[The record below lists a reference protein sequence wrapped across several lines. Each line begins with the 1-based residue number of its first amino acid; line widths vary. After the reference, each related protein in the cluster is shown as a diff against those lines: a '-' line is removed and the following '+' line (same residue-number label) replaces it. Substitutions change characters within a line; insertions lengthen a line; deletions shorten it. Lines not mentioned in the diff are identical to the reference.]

1 MLRRLRPKFFSTLV
15 CAVILLAAGV
25 VGAGLLAGQGA
36 PGLPAPQRGSSAA
49 DALKAVSQSYF
60 RDGSIL
66 IVPSSHQD
74 IAWMDTIEKCTADRD
89 TLVITPALDLLKKH
103 PDYRIA
109 MESAYM
115 LEEYLARHP
124 ERKEEIRQLTKEGR
138 LGWGAT
144 YNQPYESLYSGE
156 SLIRGLYFGRKWL
169 KQVLPECDTVTAWTV
184 DVPGRAL
191 QFQQILNKAGV
202 KYLMISRHEQGFY
215 KWLSPDGS
223 GVSVWSSG
231 DYGQAFRML
240 RRGTP
245 ASALAGLAGMLIKAE
260 DYYRQR
266 RLAPIF
272 PVMVTADMSSSQ
284 TYSPLMEEW
293 DKARATLPLP
303 AFRYA
308 ADKEVMDQITAG
320 NPDLPVIVGERPD
333 IWLYIHGPTHHYAVS
348 AGREAAVLLTSA
360 EKFWTIESLLASNFQ
375 RYPAAALSAAWKA
388 QIYPDHGW
396 GGKMGQTTDA
406 AFRAKYEFA
415 RDEGRRMLEAAQK
428 AIAGRVAVS
437 ANKGTPVVVF
447 NNLSW
452 KRSDIVSFPLEGK
465 APIRIMNALGRGVP
479 FQVTSPAWP
488 REVNVALK
496 SMGAKA
502 TASSEL
508 SPEFAAE
515 RVIDGQWLYGD
526 KDEWRSA
533 AGAGSPQCVAIDFGK
548 PRKISRVVI
557 RHHGAAG
564 IFQEEEKFNTSDFQL
579 QAADSATGPWTDLAP
594 AVRGNAAVLTTLRF
608 TPRAVRFLRVYVTK
622 SAPAATEPARI
633 LEVEAYAEEPVQS
646 EVLFAATDVPSIGYK
661 TYYAAPAAKPAERA
675 DATKVNTD
683 VFENAYYR
691 ITFGTGGVRQIHDKQ
706 LKQDLLRTD
715 KFLGA
720 ELFTMQSVGNGAG
733 EFAEV
738 QKPTM
743 TGFDKTSSHP
753 AKWRCVETGP
763 VRTVFAQ
770 ETEMPHVTVRQT
782 LAVYATMKRIDLGVT
797 LRDWDGTKYREFRLA
812 LPLNVQNG
820 QASYAVPFGVVEVGK
835 DEIKGA
841 PGERYKQLA
850 SDVRPREVQDWLS
863 ASSASFGVTMS
874 SSVAVW
880 DYADPTSDPVSYP
893 VLQPLLLASRKSCH
907 NQGNWYLQPGDHD
920 FSFSILS
927 HEPGWKNGYRFGTQ
941 ATNSLR
947 AVVGQARRPGATLPE
962 EKSFFSVDAP
972 NIIIS
977 TIKKWEDG
985 SGVVVRSYDAEGRDI
1000 QARISL
1006 PVAIKRAELTNIIE
1020 EPVKVLGGAARAV
1033 TVNIGHH
1040 AIETVK
1046 LTVF

>member
-1 MLRRLRPKFFSTLV
+1 MFRRLRPRVLSILA
-15 CAVILLAAGV
+15 CAATVLAAGLL
-25 VGAGLLAGQGA
+25 GAGLLAGQGA
-36 PGLPAPQRGSSAA
+36 PATSAPQRGPSPA
-49 DALKAVSQSYF
+49 DALKTLSQSYF

-89 TLVITPALDLLKKH
+89 TLVITPALELLKKY
-103 PDYRIA
+103 PDYRIS

-124 ERKEEIRQLTKEGR
+124 DRKEEIRQLTKEGR

-144 YNQPYESLYSGE
+144 YNQPYESSYSGE

-169 KQVLPECDTVTAWTV
+169 KQVLPECDTVTAWNV

-223 GVSVWSSG
+223 GVSVWSPG
-231 DYGQAFRML
+231 DYGAAFRVL

-245 ASALAGLAGMLIKAE
+245 ATAMGSLAGMLIKAE

-266 RLAPIF
+266 RLAPIY
-272 PVMVTADMSSSQ
+272 PVMATADMSSAQ
-284 TYSPLMEEW
+284 TYSPLMQEW
-293 DKARATLPLP
+293 DKAKATLPLP

-308 ADKEVMDQITAG
+308 SEKEVMDQLTAG
-320 NPDLPVIVGERPD
+320 NPDFAVVTGERPD
-333 IWLYIHGPTHHYAVS
+333 IWLYIHGPTHHYAIS
-348 AGREAAVLLTSA
+348 AAREAASLLTSA
-360 EKFWTIESLLASNFQ
+360 EKFSTIESLLAGSFQ
-375 RYPAAALSAAWKA
+375 RYPATALSAAWKA

-415 RDEGRRMLEAAQK
+415 RDEGRRMLDTAQK
-428 AIAGRVAVS
+428 AIAGRIAAS
-437 ANKGTPVVVF
+437 PDKGTPVVVF

-465 APIRIMNALGRGVP
+465 TPIRIVNALGREVP
-479 FQVTSPAWP
+479 FQIISPAWA

-508 SPEFAAE
+508 GPEFVAD

-526 KDEWRSA
+526 KDEWRST
-533 AGAGSPQCVAIDFGK
+533 AGGPQWVAVDLGR
-548 PRKISRVVI
+548 PRKINRVVI

-579 QAADSATGPWTDLAP
+579 QAADSAAGPWTDLVPPVA
-594 AVRGNAAVLTTLRF
+594 GNANVLTTHRF
-608 TPRAVRFLRVYVTK
+608 TARTVRFLRVYVTK
-622 SAPAATEPARI
+622 GAPAATEPVRI
-633 LEVEAYAEEPVQS
+633 LEVEAYAEEPAQS

-661 TYYAAPAAKPAERA
+661 TYYAAPSLKPVARA
-675 DATKVNTD
+675 DASRINAE

-691 ITFGTGGVRQIHDKQ
+691 VTFGAGGIRQIHDKQ
-706 LKQDLLRTD
+706 LKQDLLKTD

-743 TGFDKTSSHP
+743 PGFDKTSNHP
-753 AKWRCVETGP
+753 ARWRAVETGP
-763 VRTVFAQ
+763 VRTVFAL
-770 ETEMPHVTVRQT
+770 EAEIPHVTVRQT
-782 LAVYATMKRIDLGVT
+782 LAVYAAIKRIDLNVT
-797 LRDWDGTKYREFRLA
+797 LRDWDGTKYREFRVA
-812 LPLNVQNG
+812 LPLNMQKG
-820 QASYAVPFGVVEVGK
+820 QPSYAVPFGVVEIGQ

-863 ASSASFGVTMS
+863 ASGDSFGVTMS

-893 VLQPLLLASRKSCH
+893 VFQPLLLASRKSCH

-941 ATNSLR
+941 ANNPLR
-947 AVVGQARRPGATLPE
+947 AVVASARRSGATLPE
-962 EKSFFSVDAP
+962 EKSFFSVDAS
-972 NIIIS
+972 NVVIS

-985 SGVVVRSYDAEGRDI
+985 NGVVVRSYDAEGRDA
-1000 QARISL
+1000 QVRINL
-1006 PVAIKRAELTNIIE
+1006 PVAIRRAELTNIIE
-1020 EPVKVLGGAARAV
+1020 EPVKVIGGPANAV
-1033 TVNIGHH
+1033 TVSVGHH
-1040 AIETVK
+1040 AIETIK